1 MSRLVTGAPGWLG
14 TDVVRRLHKRGTH
27 AWYLTLESVDTS
39 RLEPHNMTTHPG
51 VRNLDSL
58 HEAFEGGVDA
68 VFHRAGIIHPPRLPA
83 RTSSTR

>member
-1 MSRLVTGAPGWLG
+1 
-14 TDVVRRLHKRGTH
+14 
-27 AWYLTLESVDTS
+27 
-39 RLEPHNMTTHPG
+39 MTTHPG